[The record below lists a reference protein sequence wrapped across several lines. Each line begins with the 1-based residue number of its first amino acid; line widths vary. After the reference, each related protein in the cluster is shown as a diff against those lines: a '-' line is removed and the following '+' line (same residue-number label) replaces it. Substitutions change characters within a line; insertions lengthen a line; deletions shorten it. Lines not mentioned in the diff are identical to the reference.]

1 MSENV
6 TKTFHQ
12 LITVMMLVIL
22 VIASETMPD
31 EPTTE
36 TKPYYHLANN
46 YNLKEF
52 LIKIDRHNRQWLGG
66 NVVLPKSL
74 FFSRIG
80 K

>member
-1 MSENV
+1 MSENIS
-6 TKTFHQ
+6 KTFHQ
-12 LITVMMLVIL
+12 LITVVMLVIL
-22 VIASETMPD
+22 LVASKTMSD

-46 YNLKEF
+46 YNLKKFSTE
-52 LIKIDRHNRQWLGG
+52 IAKQKKQWIGR

-74 FFSRIG
+74 FFSRID

>member
-36 TKPYYHLANN
+36 TEPYYHLANN
-46 YNLKEF
+46 YNLKKFSTE
-52 LIKIDRHNRQWLGG
+52 IDRHKRQWIGR

-74 FFSRIG
+74 FFSRID